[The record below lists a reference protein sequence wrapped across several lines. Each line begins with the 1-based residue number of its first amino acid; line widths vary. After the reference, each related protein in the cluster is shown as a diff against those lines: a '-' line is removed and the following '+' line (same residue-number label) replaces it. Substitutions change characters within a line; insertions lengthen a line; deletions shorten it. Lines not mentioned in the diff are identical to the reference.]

1 MFTIYVDA
9 DACPVKDEVY
19 RVAQRYEWKVVI
31 AANASMW
38 VPKNPLVELVV
49 QAASFNA
56 VDDWIA
62 ENAGPGD
69 IVVTADIPLAERCL
83 QKQAKVIDSKGR
95 RFTDKDI
102 GHMMATREI
111 MNILRQNPMSERHAG
126 GPSAM
131 TPRHRS
137 NFLSQLDRSIH
148 EVKKEIKRGEGRGS
162 RGENENRV

>member
-1 MFTIYVDA
+1 MFIIYVDA

-19 RVAQRYEWKVVI
+19 RVAKRYEWKVVV
-31 AANASMW
+31 AANAHMF
-38 VPKNPLVELVV
+38 VPKNPLFELVV

-62 ENAGPGD
+62 ENADAGD

-83 QKQAKVIDSKGR
+83 SKKAKVIDPKGR
-95 RFTDKDI
+95 RFTNKDI

-131 TPRHRS
+131 TPQHRS
-137 NFLSQLDRSIH
+137 NFLSQLDRTIH
-148 EVKKEIKRGEGRGS
+148 EVKKEAKRGEGPTS
-162 RGENENRV
+162 RQV